1 MALMEESLRHSL
13 LALAAAFEAA
23 TDISPATVGKRALN
37 DNTFFHRLRDGRG
50 FNVRT
55 YDRLVAWFA
64 DEWPEHGAW
73 PDDVERPKAEESA

>member
-1 MALMEESLRHSL
+1 MEESLRHSL

-37 DNTFFHRLRDGRG
+37 DNTFFNRLREGRG

-64 DEWPEHGAW
+64 AEWPEGVAW
-73 PDDVERPKAEESA
+73 PDHVERPKVGKSA

>member
-1 MALMEESLRHSL
+1 MEESLRHSL

-23 TDISPATVGKRALN
+23 TDASPATIGKRALN
-37 DNTFFHRLRDGRG
+37 DNTFFARLNNGRG

-64 DEWPEHGAW
+64 ASWPSAHPW
-73 PDDVERPKAEESA
+73 PDGVARPSVGEDT